1 MLLELGPVRV
11 SLGPFLGAP
20 ALLGP
25 VQLVP
30 GASKVITRFVGGV
43 FCYHHIL
50 RVEAIIAYG
59 LLRIVSTCD
68 QSQGT
73 TISLGREDVSE
84 LSHVD
89 CNTIELFYSMDQDR
103 HVSVDR
109 VRKTN
114 GPDWF
119 MAVGASIGITAFEH
133 RDCEGCRLHSER
145 ATRFAQQAPFGG
157 YERVKGF
164 AGQLAPRVEN
174 VT

>member
-30 GASKVITRFVGGV
+30 GTSKVITRFVRGV

-73 TISLGREDVSE
+73 TISLGREGTNPKISTP
-84 LSHVD
+84 LLRS
-89 CNTIELFYSMDQDR
+89 TLFDLPKRLCSSQKAP
-103 HVSVDR
+103 SLIR
-109 VRKTN
+109 VNLPSYALQPRNDT
-114 GPDWF
+114 
-119 MAVGASIGITAFEH
+119 AVGAHCGRADQGPEMDPRSRSRLVERTAVG
-133 RDCEGCRLHSER
+133 EG
-145 ATRFAQQAPFGG
+145 G
-157 YERVKGF
+157 
-164 AGQLAPRVEN
+164 
-174 VT
+174 